1 MSIMIDRALKIAT
14 EAHKGQKD
22 KGGCDYIN
30 HPVTV
35 ASMCDTEEEKIVA
48 LLHDVV
54 EDTDITLED
63 LEKCGFD
70 RSIIEAVDCI
80 TKRPGFSYDEYLK
93 RLKNNELAR
102 KVKIADMTHNS
113 DLSRLKA
120 PTEKDYERA
129 AKYKEKINTCIK
141 DRKEGVLNGNS
152 KRKTIE
158 CERTS
163 EKRGPCI

>member
-93 RLKNNELAR
+93 ILKNNELAR

-129 AKYKEKINTCIK
+129 AKYKEKIKYLT
-141 DRKEGVLNGNS
+141 D
-152 KRKTIE
+152 
-158 CERTS
+158 
-163 EKRGPCI
+163 